1 MVKYYYILFFLLV
14 LSSCKDS
21 RRDNVLS
28 ILQEWE
34 QKEIQFPSHSIFTI
48 RGKDTVEY
56 GLQDKYKILVYTDS
70 LGCTSCKLYLPE
82 WEKYI
87 QMVDSLYPDAVQFL
101 FFFTPKKKKKVNRI
115 LLENRFNYPICVD
128 EHDSINILN
137 HFPSNANF
145 QTFLLNQNNKVLA
158 IGNPVHNLKI
168 RELYLKIISGDDFAS
183 VIDEKLQTDIRFEQE
198 SVDMGTFDWEQE
210 QVVYFVLLNTGKEYL
225 VINDATTS
233 CGCITVEYPQEPIR
247 PGRKINL
254 KVKYKADYPEHFN
267 KTLRV
272 HCNAKSSPFQLKIS
286 GNAK

>member
-1 MVKYYYILFFLLV
+1 MQSNFF
-14 LSSCKDS
+14 
-21 RRDNVLS
+21 
-28 ILQEWE
+28 
-34 QKEIQFPSHSIFTI
+34 
-48 RGKDTVEY
+48 
-56 GLQDKYKILVYTDS
+56 
-70 LGCTSCKLYLPE
+70 
-82 WEKYI
+82 
-87 QMVDSLYPDAVQFL
+87 
-101 FFFTPKKKKKVNRI
+101 FFFTPKKKKKINRI

-183 VIDEKLQTDIRFEQE
+183 VMDEKLQTDIRFEQE

-225 VINDATTS
+225 VINDVTTS